1 MRCVASLLAQSCVLC
16 LCTRVAG
23 YAPAHNGVRAARPG
37 PTTTTPTVPPAPRAR
52 TAAATTKPG
61 AERRSVARRQDA
73 GGKILG
79 TIDRMINLQGDLY
92 QMRGWVRG
100 PHTAAARPSDLVRNP
115 RHPRTRVRTIN
126 FSPAYNH
133 GSRCGAC
140 STSTLP
146 VPIALLNCS
155 VGERHDARMHV
166 LAATTDTRAHTGDNV
181 CPGSSPGAGACV
193 PARAL
198 TAGVRAAFACRPA
211 RSG

>member
-115 RHPRTRVRTIN
+115 RHPRVRVRTIN
-126 FSPAYNH
+126 FSPACNH
-133 GSRCGAC
+133 GKSMR
-140 STSTLP
+140 
-146 VPIALLNCS
+146 
-155 VGERHDARMHV
+155 RMF
-166 LAATTDTRAHTGDNV
+166 NV
-181 CPGSSPGAGACV
+181 DV
-193 PARAL
+193 
-198 TAGVRAAFACRPA
+198 A
-211 RSG
+211 RSDCAAQLLCRRTARCAHACARCNNRHTCAHW